1 MLRNHVQ
8 LIGRI
13 GSDTELKTLES
24 GRNLLNISI
33 ATKEFYK
40 DKEGNKQDRT
50 EWHRLVA
57 WGKTAE
63 LIDKIVNKGDEIA
76 VEGKLTHR
84 SYEKD
89 GETRYT
95 TEVLVNEFLLLNS
108 VEQKVEQK

>member
-1 MLRNHVQ
+1 MTTLKNHVQ

-24 GRNLLNISI
+24 GKSLLNISI
-33 ATKEFYK
+33 ATNDYYK
-40 DKEGNKQDRT
+40 DKEGNKQEKT

-63 LIDKIVNKGDEIA
+63 NIDKLVNKGDEIA
-76 VEGKLTHR
+76 IEGKLTHR

-89 GETRYT
+89 GETRYAS
-95 TEVLVNEFLLLNS
+95 EVLVNEFLLLKS
-108 VEQKVEQK
+108 VEQK

>member
-1 MLRNHVQ
+1 MNMLRNHVQ

-13 GSDTELKTLES
+13 GSETELKSLES

-33 ATKEFYK
+33 ATNDYFK
-40 DKEGNKQDRT
+40 DKDGNKQERT

-63 LIDKIVNKGDEIA
+63 NMDKLINKGDEIA
-76 VEGKLTHR
+76 IEGKLTHR

-89 GETRYT
+89 GETRYA

-108 VEQKVEQK
+108 VASK

>member
-1 MLRNHVQ
+1 MTTLKNHVQ

-24 GRNLLNISI
+24 GKSLLNISI
-33 ATKEFYK
+33 ATNDYYK
-40 DKEGNKQDRT
+40 DKEGNKQEKT

-63 LIDKIVNKGDEIA
+63 NIDKLVNKGDEIA
-76 VEGKLTHR
+76 IEGKLTHR

-89 GETRYT
+89 GETRYAS
-95 TEVLVNEFLLLNS
+95 EVLVNEFLLLKS
-108 VEQKVEQK
+108 AEQK